1 MAINDRMC
9 ASFGA
14 LNWSLHIYIY
24 RLFQHWH
31 QEKRQ
36 YTPRLKKNLQIKK
49 QQFTPREELYINN
62 QLFFF
67 IIESPKMKHSSR
79 GTFFLHK
86 QEKNSIHKW

>member
-36 YTPRLKKNLQIKK
+36 YKK
-49 QQFTPREELYINN
+49 QQFTPREALYINN

-79 GTFFLHK
+79 GTFFYINK
-86 QEKNSIHKW
+86 KKIVYINDKFT